1 MRSLA
6 LLLLLVALAPALLLA
21 QSLPDSPTPPPSGSA
36 DWNRVGSLV
45 HDQEIVV
52 SARGGRQLRC
62 LFTGATDATLFC
74 EPYLSRAGDGEFHFD
89 RADVDQVR
97 LNQGR
102 RNMKIVIWSLAG
114 AGFVWGVSDPRLS
127 TGGEPRLLTGLAGGA
142 AGAFTGLV
150 VSLPAALLI
159 PGKLVYH
166 RPAHALSAA
175 APESTALQFNG
186 H

>member
-1 MRSLA
+1 MRTLV
-6 LLLLLVALAPALLLA
+6 LLLLLFLLTAALLTA
-21 QSLPDSPTPPPSGSA
+21 QSLPENPAPSTSGA
-36 DWNRVGSLV
+36 TDWNRVGSLV

-52 SARGGRQLRC
+52 SARGGRELRC

-74 EPYLSRAGDGEFHFD
+74 EPYLSRGGGGEFHFD

-127 TGGEPRLLTGLAGGA
+127 ADGAPRILDGLALGALGGA
-142 AGAFTGLV
+142 AGAIL
-150 VSLPAALLI
+150 SLPAALFV
-159 PGKLVYH
+159 PGKLVY
-166 RPAHALSAA
+166 RRAGRALPALSPQSA
-175 APESTALQFNG
+175 AP
-186 H
+186 

>member
-1 MRSLA
+1 MRS
-6 LLLLLVALAPALLLA
+6 LLLLLLLFVLAPIILLA
-21 QSLPDSPTPPPSGSA
+21 QAPPENPAPSGSA
-36 DWNRVGSLV
+36 DWNRVGNLV

-52 SARGGRQLRC
+52 SARGGRQLHC

-74 EPYLSRAGDGEFHFD
+74 EPYLDRGGEFHFD
-89 RADVDQVR
+89 RADIDQVR

-102 RNMKIVIWSLAG
+102 RNMKIVIWSLAA

-142 AGAFTGLV
+142 AGGFAGLIA
-150 VSLPAALLI
+150 SLPAALLI
-159 PGKLVYH
+159 PGKLVYR
-166 RPAHALSAA
+166 RPVHALSAA